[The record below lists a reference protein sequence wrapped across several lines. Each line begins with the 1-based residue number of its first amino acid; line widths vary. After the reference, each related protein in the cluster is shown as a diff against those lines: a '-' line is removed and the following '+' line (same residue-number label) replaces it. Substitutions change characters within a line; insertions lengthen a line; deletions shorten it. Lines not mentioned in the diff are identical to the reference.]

1 MREARNLVLQAGGIV
16 LRRQACRSRVL
27 VVRSSD
33 EVHWLFPKGRV
44 EVSYYVL

>member
-1 MREARNLVLQAGGIV
+1 MREARNPVLQAGGIV
-16 LRRQACRSRVL
+16 LRRQARGSRVL